1 MIKRKTLIKLSD
13 IAEKLAISKKH
24 LQTSIMFEPEFP
36 KRVRLVDG
44 GDLFFVEQE
53 IDDYI
58 EMRKMG

>member
-1 MIKRKTLIKLSD
+1 MSKRKTLIKLSD
-13 IAEKLAISKKH
+13 AAMKLGISKKH
-24 LQTSIMFEPEFP
+24 LQTTIMFEPEFP

-44 GDLFFVEQE
+44 GDIFFVEQE

>member
-13 IAEKLAISKKH
+13 VAEKLAISKKH

-44 GDLFFVEQE
+44 GDIFFIEQE
-53 IDDYI
+53 VDDYI
-58 EMRKMG
+58 EMRKI

>member
-1 MIKRKTLIKLSD
+1 MSKRKTLIKLAD
-13 IAEKLAISKKH
+13 VAVKLAISKKH
-24 LQTSIMFEPEFP
+24 LETAVMFEPGFP

-44 GDLFFVEQE
+44 GDIFFVEQE

>member
-1 MIKRKTLIKLSD
+1 MSKRKTLIKLSD
-13 IAEKLAISKKH
+13 TATKLGISKKH
-24 LQTSIMFEPEFP
+24 LQTSIMFEPKFP

>member
-1 MIKRKTLIKLSD
+1 MSKRKTLIKLSD
-13 IAEKLAISKKH
+13 VAEKLAISKKH

-44 GDLFFVEQE
+44 GDIFFVEQE

>member
-1 MIKRKTLIKLSD
+1 MSKRKTLIKLSD
-13 IAEKLAISKKH
+13 TAKKLGISKKH
-24 LQTSIMFEPEFP
+24 LETSIMFEPEFP

-58 EMRKMG
+58 EMRKVE

>member
-13 IAEKLAISKKH
+13 VAEKLAISKKH
-24 LQTSIMFEPEFP
+24 LQTTIMFEPEFP

-58 EMRKMG
+58 EMRKVG